1 MRSPIVPNSMPT
13 VHVLSA
19 HGLMI
24 SSTRSGTASVVRSRS
39 CRLAPAEEDVP
50 HRAADERQLVSGLR
64 EQLAELDH
72 GR

>member
-13 VHVLSA
+13 VQVLSA
-19 HGLMI
+19 HVRMI

-39 CRLAPAEEDVP
+39 DGAAAEEDVP
-50 HRAADERQLVSGLR
+50 HRPADERQLVTGPG